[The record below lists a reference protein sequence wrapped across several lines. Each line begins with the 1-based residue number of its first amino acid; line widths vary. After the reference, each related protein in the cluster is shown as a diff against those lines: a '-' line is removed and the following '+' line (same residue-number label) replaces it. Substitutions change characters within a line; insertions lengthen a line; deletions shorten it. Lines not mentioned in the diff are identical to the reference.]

1 MSESTKTRLPIWL
14 IVSLMAN
21 ALLVGLIIGGGL
33 GQKRAGPTNI
43 GSGGEQALVRSLDQ
57 AVPDDQRRIVRQAFR
72 RAFANSRQERVR
84 LRDARRQLGRLL
96 AADPYDSEAVAAA
109 FRDMREA
116 DAAMKADMHETL
128 AEQFGTL
135 SVAQRRAIIQDFN
148 DRSRRRGDARGP
160 RGDRPPPPRPFRDGG
175 PD

>member
-1 MSESTKTRLPIWL
+1 MSEATKTRLPIWL

-21 ALLVGLIIGGGL
+21 ALLVGVLIGGGL
-33 GQKRAGPTNI
+33 GQTRAGPANV
-43 GSGGEQALVRSLDQ
+43 GPGGERALVRSLDQ
-57 AVPDDQRRIVRQAFR
+57 AVPDDQRRTVRQAFR
-72 RAFANSRQERVR
+72 RAFASSRQERVR

-96 AADPYDSEAVAAA
+96 GADPYDPDAVAAA
-109 FRDMREA
+109 FKDMREA
-116 DAAMKADMHETL
+116 DAAMKASMHEVL

-135 SVAQRRAIIQDFN
+135 SAEQRRAIIEDFN
-148 DRSRRRGDARGP
+148 RRSERARGP